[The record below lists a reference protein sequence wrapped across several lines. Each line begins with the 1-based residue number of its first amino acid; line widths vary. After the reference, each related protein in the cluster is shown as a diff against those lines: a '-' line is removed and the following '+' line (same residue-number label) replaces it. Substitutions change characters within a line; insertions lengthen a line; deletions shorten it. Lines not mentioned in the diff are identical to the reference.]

1 MTTVQSCSGARQAA
15 GAEVQRKLA
24 ITVLAG
30 GPSGERDVS
39 LQSGRCVAE
48 ALVSRGHDV
57 QIADIAPD
65 NLGALTREVDCVF
78 VALHGRFGED
88 GEVQRILEERSLAY
102 TGSGPAACALAM
114 DKAASKD
121 RFAKLGIPTP
131 RYTVATD
138 RTIREAVA
146 AWKPP
151 VVVKPVSEGSSLA
164 CHIIRE
170 YQQFRLTVELLVA
183 EYGRC
188 LIEDYIPG
196 LELTV
201 GILGDRAL
209 PVLEIRTRRE
219 FYDYQA
225 KYLDDDTQYDFDINL
240 PAELLGRVVKMSLA
254 AHRALGC
261 RDFSRVDWR
270 VDARRLEP
278 YVLEVNVIPGL
289 TSHSLLPKAA
299 ARVGIPM
306 PELCQIIVDSALRR
320 SVGRRP

>member
-1 MTTVQSCSGARQAA
+1 MTTVQSCSGARHAA

-30 GPSGERDVS
+30 GPSGEHEVS

-48 ALVSRGHDV
+48 ALASRGHDV

-65 NLGALTREVDCVF
+65 NLGALAREVDCVF

-151 VVVKPVSEGSSLA
+151 VVAKPVSEGSSLA

-240 PAELLGRVVKMSLA
+240 PAELLGRIVKMSLA

-278 YVLEVNVIPGL
+278 YLLEVNVIPGL

-306 PELCQIIVDSALRR
+306 PELCQIIVDSAMRR
-320 SVGRRP
+320 SAGRRP